1 MGPIA
6 TGLILL
12 ALLVL
17 LVVGVVVSRIK
28 VAGPNE
34 AFIVTGRKGKPVTN
48 PETGAIST
56 DLSGQKV
63 VMGASVFVLPVIQ
76 KLASIDL
83 SARQISVSVGSAVS
97 AQGIKCSLEGVAI
110 VKVGGAE
117 DSIRAAAQR
126 FLGQQDHIE
135 PFTQEVLAGSLRSIV
150 GRLSVEEIVKD
161 RAAFAREVAEEA
173 ETSLTNQGL
182 VLDTFQLQDIQT
194 EGSYLRDLGRP
205 EAARAEKEAAIAE
218 SIARR
223 EAEQARI
230 KAEEEIA
237 VADRELALRRAAI
250 LAETDA
256 ATAHA
261 EASGPI
267 AKAAKDQEVIA
278 AQEQVAERQALLRE
292 RQLDTE
298 VRKPADAERYAVE
311 TAAEGAK
318 SRALRE
324 AEAEQRPPG
333 GPRPS
338 AARRGRCRGG
348 GDPRPRRGRGDGD
361 VEEGRRLQPVRRRRR
376 AGDAL
381 DDAAAA
387 RQGGCHTA
395 RRDRQGHRDLD
406 RGGVGPHQERRHQRH
421 PGHASSG
428 ERSRCGIDLGPP
440 CSNDS
445 ATRRHRAARLGR
457 RPLAAAARPGRR
469 ERSADQQLGDLDGVE
484 GGALAEVV
492 AADEQREPAAVRRR
506 RGRRGPA
513 DVARVA
519 AGGLERRRDVDELDA
534 GRRGEQ
540 LGGPLD
546 ARAAGRTR
554 R

>member
-1 MGPIA
+1 VGAIGIGIVGLFA
-6 TGLILL
+6 LILL
-12 ALLVL
+12 I
-17 LVVGVVVSRIK
+17 VGVVVTRIK
-28 VAGPNE
+28 VDGPNE
-34 AFIVTGRKGKPVTN
+34 AFIVTGRKGRPVTN

-135 PFTQEVLAGSLRSIV
+135 HFTQEVLAGSLRSIV
-150 GRLSVEEIVKD
+150 GRLSVDEIIKD

-194 EGSYLRDLGRP
+194 EGNYLKDLGRP

-218 SIARR
+218 SVACR

-237 VADRELALRRAAI
+237 IANRELNLRQAGI

-256 ATAHA
+256 AAAQA
-261 EASGPI
+261 EAAGPI
-267 AKAAKDQEVIA
+267 AKAARDQEVIA
-278 AQEQVAERQALLRE
+278 AQEQVAERQAQLRD

-311 TAAEGAK
+311 MAAEAAK
-318 SRALRE
+318 SRACC
-324 AEAEQRPPG
+324 A
-333 GPRPS
+333 
-338 AARRGRCRGG
+338 
-348 GDPRPRRGRGDGD
+348 RPRRSG
-361 VEEGRRLQPVRRRRR
+361 PVGRRRRKRCAPRVRQKRRRSWR
-376 AGDAL
+376 AVRPKPQRWRRRPTLTDSTAM
-381 DDAAAA
+381 
-387 RQGGCHTA
+387 RRCSSCCH
-395 RRDRQGHRDLD
+395 RCCR
-406 RGGVGPHQERRHQRH
+406 
-421 PGHASSG
+421 ASS
-428 ERSRCGIDLGPP
+428 
-440 CSNDS
+440 
-445 ATRRHRAARLGR
+445 R
-457 RPLAAAARPGRR
+457 RPPHRWRR
-469 ERSADQQLGDLDGVE
+469 S
-484 GGALAEVV
+484 
-492 AADEQREPAAVRRR
+492 
-506 RGRRGPA
+506 
-513 DVARVA
+513 
-519 AGGLERRRDVDELDA
+519 
-534 GRRGEQ
+534 
-540 LGGPLD
+540 
-546 ARAAGRTR
+546 TS
-554 R
+554 

>member
-6 TGLILL
+6 IGVILL
-12 ALLVL
+12 AVL
-17 LVVGVVVSRIK
+17 IVLIVLVVMSRIK

-34 AFIVTGRKGKPVTN
+34 AFIVTGRKGRPVTN

-135 PFTQEVLAGSLRSIV
+135 HFTQEVLAGSLRSIV
-150 GRLSVEEIVKD
+150 GRLSVDEIIKD

-173 ETSLTNQGL
+173 ESSLTNQGL

-237 VADRELALRRAAI
+237 IANRELNLRQAAI
-250 LAETDA
+250 RAETDA
-256 ATAHA
+256 AAAQA
-261 EASGPI
+261 EAAGPI
-267 AKAAKDQEVIA
+267 AKAARDQEVIA
-278 AQEQVAERQALLRE
+278 AQEKVAERQAQLKE

-298 VRKPADAERYAVE
+298 VRKPADAQRYSVEQEAESAKTRSVLQAEAARIAQIEAATAKAEESRLIGAGERQRREELAKAAE
-311 TAAEGAK
+311 LEGQAEGNAERARRTAAAE
-318 SRALRE
+318 ALRLEGE
-324 AEAEQRPPG
+324 AEA
-333 GPRPS
+333 S
-338 AARRGRCRGG
+338 AILA
-348 GDPRPRRGRGDGD
+348 RGDAEATAMQKKADAYSQYNDAAVLDLLAEMLPRVVKEAAAPLGAIDNMTVISTDGASEVTKRVASNVTQGLQLASDLLGVD
-361 VEEGRRLQPVRRRRR
+361 VAQLFQRLA
-376 AGDAL
+376 AGD
-381 DDAAAA
+381 
-387 RQGGCHTA
+387 R
-395 RRDRQGHRDLD
+395 
-406 RGGVGPHQERRHQRH
+406 
-421 PGHASSG
+421 
-428 ERSRCGIDLGPP
+428 
-440 CSNDS
+440 
-445 ATRRHRAARLGR
+445 
-457 RPLAAAARPGRR
+457 
-469 ERSADQQLGDLDGVE
+469 
-484 GGALAEVV
+484 GALAAVV
-492 AADEQREPAAVRRR
+492 DGNKPA
-506 RGRRGPA
+506 
-513 DVARVA
+513 
-519 AGGLERRRDVDELDA
+519 
-534 GRRGEQ
+534 
-540 LGGPLD
+540 
-546 ARAAGRTR
+546 T
-554 R
+554 

>member
-6 TGLILL
+6 IGLILL
-12 ALLVL
+12 VVLVL
-17 LVVGVVVSRIK
+17 AIVGIVVSRIK

-48 PETGAIST
+48 PETGSIST

-126 FLGQQDHIE
+126 FLGQQEHIE
-135 PFTQEVLAGSLRSIV
+135 HFTQEVLAGSLRSIV

-194 EGSYLRDLGRP
+194 EGDHLKNLGRP

-223 EAEQARI
+223 EAAQARI

-237 VADRELALRRAAI
+237 VADRELALRKASI

-256 ATAHA
+256 ATAQA
-261 EASGPI
+261 EAAGPI

-318 SRALRE
+318 ARTLRE
-324 AEAEQRPPG
+324 AEAEQ
-333 GPRPS
+333 
-338 AARRGRCRGG
+338 ARR
-348 GDPRPRRGRGDGD
+348 
-361 VEEGRRLQPVRRRRR
+361 E
-376 AGDAL
+376 
-381 DDAAAA
+381 AAAHALRAEGEAEAAAILA
-387 RQGGCHTA
+387 RGTAEADAMGKKADAYGQFGEAAVLDLLVTMLPKLVAEAAAPMGSIDKLTVISTEGASDLTKSVSTNVTQGMQLA
-395 RRDRQGHRDLD
+395 SDLL
-406 RGGVGPHQERRHQRH
+406 
-421 PGHASSG
+421 
-428 ERSRCGIDLGPP
+428 GIDLGTMFQRLANGDRTALTPP
-440 CSNDS
+440 P
-445 ATRRHRAARLGR
+445 A
-457 RPLAAAARPGRR
+457 PP
-469 ERSADQQLGDLDGVE
+469 
-484 GGALAEVV
+484 V
-492 AADEQREPAAVRRR
+492 AAPD
-506 RGRRGPA
+506 
-513 DVARVA
+513 
-519 AGGLERRRDVDELDA
+519 
-534 GRRGEQ
+534 
-540 LGGPLD
+540 
-546 ARAAGRTR
+546 
-554 R
+554 

>member
-6 TGLILL
+6 VGLILL

-17 LVVGVVVSRIK
+17 LVVGIVVSRIK

-135 PFTQEVLAGSLRSIV
+135 HFTQEVLAGSLRSIV
-150 GRLSVEEIVKD
+150 GRLSVEEIIKD

-194 EGSYLRDLGRP
+194 EGNYLKDLGRP
-205 EAARAEKEAAIAE
+205 EAARAEKEAAVAE

-237 VADRELALRRAAI
+237 VSDRELNLRKAAI

-256 ATAHA
+256 AKAHA
-261 EASGPI
+261 EAAGPI

-311 TAAEGAK
+311 TAAEAAK
-318 SRALRE
+318 TRALRE
-324 AEAEQRPPG
+324 AEAERSRREAHAQALRAEG
-333 GPRPS
+333 EAE
-338 AARRGRCRGG
+338 AAAILARGEAEAAAMSKKADAYG
-348 GDPRPRRGRGDGD
+348 
-361 VEEGRRLQPVRRRRR
+361 QY
-376 AGDAL
+376 GDAAIL
-381 DDAAAA
+381 EMLSTMLPRLVKEAAAPLGSIDKVTVISTEGA
-387 RQGGCHTA
+387 SDLTKNVATNVTQGMQLASDLLGVDLAGLFQRLANGDRTA
-395 RRDRQGHRDLD
+395 LN
-406 RGGVGPHQERRHQRH
+406 
-421 PGHASSG
+421 
-428 ERSRCGIDLGPP
+428 PP
-440 CSNDS
+440 
-445 ATRRHRAARLGR
+445 A
-457 RPLAAAARPGRR
+457 PPQPAAAPPT
-469 ERSADQQLGDLDGVE
+469 E
-484 GGALAEVV
+484 
-492 AADEQREPAAVRRR
+492 
-506 RGRRGPA
+506 
-513 DVARVA
+513 
-519 AGGLERRRDVDELDA
+519 
-534 GRRGEQ
+534 
-540 LGGPLD
+540 
-546 ARAAGRTR
+546 
-554 R
+554 